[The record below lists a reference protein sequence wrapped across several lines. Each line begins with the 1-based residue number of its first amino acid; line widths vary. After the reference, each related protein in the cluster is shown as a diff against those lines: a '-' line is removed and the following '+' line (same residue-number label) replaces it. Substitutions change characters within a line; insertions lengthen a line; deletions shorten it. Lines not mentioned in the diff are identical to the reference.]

1 MSLIPLE
8 RFLAR
13 RFGGVMEGWRTLV
26 NRQLFQRLDRL
37 AGYVTCLKDNEMN
50 DLKVNAPAGESF
62 LTMTRIFDA
71 PRALVWK
78 AMTEREHIARWWGAS
93 SFTEKVVVTD
103 YDLSVGGKWRFES
116 YGKNGQTFVFHG
128 RFLAINAPFR
138 VVQTFGMEAMFEG
151 KLIVEDVTLE
161 ELPDGR
167 TLYRQLSSY
176 DSLADR
182 DGMVA
187 SGMEMGAR
195 ETLDQLE
202 RIALELTAQAQQQ
215 Q

>member
-1 MSLIPLE
+1 M
-8 RFLAR
+8 
-13 RFGGVMEGWRTLV
+13 
-26 NRQLFQRLDRL
+26 
-37 AGYVTCLKDNEMN
+37 DN
-50 DLKVNAPAGESF
+50 LKVTAPAGETF
-62 LTMTRIFDA
+62 LTMTRTFDA

-78 AMTEREHIARWWGAS
+78 AMTERQHIARWWGAS

-103 YDLSVGGKWRFES
+103 YDLRIGGKWRFES
-116 YGKNGQTFVFHG
+116 YGKDGQRFVFHG
-128 RFLAINAPFR
+128 HILALNAPMR
-138 VVQTFGMEAMFEG
+138 VVQTFGMEGMFED
-151 KLIVEDVTLE
+151 KLIVEDMTLE

-176 DSLADR
+176 DSVADR

-187 SGMEMGAR
+187 TGMEVGAR

-202 RIALELTAQAQQQ
+202 QVARELAAQAQQQ

>member
-1 MSLIPLE
+1 VSLIPLE

-13 RFGGVMEGWRTLV
+13 RFGGVSAGWRALLARH
-26 NRQLFQRLDRL
+26 RQQRTDRL
-37 AGYVTCLKDNEMN
+37 AGYLIQLREYEMDN
-50 DLKVNAPAGESF
+50 LKVTAPAGETF
-62 LTMTRIFDA
+62 LTMTRTFDA
-71 PRALVWK
+71 PLALVWK
-78 AMTEREHIARWWGAS
+78 AMTEREHVARWWGAS

-103 YDLSVGGKWRFES
+103 YDLRVGGKWRFES
-116 YGKNGQTFVFHG
+116 HGKNGQTFVFHG
-128 RFLAINAPFR
+128 NFLAINGPHR
-138 VVQTFGMEAMFEG
+138 VVQTFGMEGMFEG
-151 KLIVEDVTLE
+151 KLIIEDVTLE

-176 DSLADR
+176 DSVADR

-187 SGMEMGAR
+187 SGMEVGAR

-202 RIALELTAQAQQQ
+202 QVARELAAQAQQQ